1 MYKSKVEARKMRV
14 IMGAIMSVFIL
25 VIVFV
30 VLWLLGLLFGWG
42 R

>member
-1 MYKSKVEARKMRV
+1 MRV
-14 IMGAIMSVFIL
+14 IMGAIVSVFIL
-25 VIVFV
+25 VIVIV